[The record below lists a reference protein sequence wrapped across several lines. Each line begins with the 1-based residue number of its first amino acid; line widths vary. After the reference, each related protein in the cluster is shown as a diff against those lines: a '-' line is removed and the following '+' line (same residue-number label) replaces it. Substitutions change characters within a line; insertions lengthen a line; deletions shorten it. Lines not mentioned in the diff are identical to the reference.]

1 MQSFKTNSTILN
13 VTRYLTGNQCSL
25 INVYVGE
32 MWPNLGRKHQ
42 DMQHEQQRL
51 TLSAVDL
58 IHILDSGIPY
68 SK

>member
-13 VTRYLTGNQCSL
+13 VTRYLNGNQCSL
-25 INVYVGE
+25 INVDE
-32 MWPNLGRKHQ
+32 MWPNLGRRHQ
-42 DMQHEQQRL
+42 DIQHEQQRL